1 MRRSAL
7 RKLAAVAAVGVF
19 VAAVGVSAYLGI
31 RSGRDTA
38 RQDLGAIT
46 GEVIQRSV
54 STQNQVDVAVNA
66 QRNAG
71 LAPCSPDHLALMQ
84 RLLMDASYLQ
94 GLAFIQGDR
103 LLCST
108 MPASGNGLDLGPA
121 SHHTVSSGRRWNKL
135 TFPDASQTTFAIN
148 ERDGYAAIIAPGLV
162 MDVGGDHADIAIA
175 HFRNSDRSIVRS
187 VGVFKP
193 QWLAHYQ
200 QQPTAFFDAGDLV
213 VIQPSTDNDSSVLAM
228 MPASHVQQIIRAGLP
243 QYLVAGAVVGLILA
257 ALLYALARHGLSFKS
272 QLLRALKRRE
282 FFLLYQPVMN
292 LRTGE
297 CVGAE
302 ALIRWNQPEKGFI
315 SPVVFIPAAEANG
328 LIQRVTAQ
336 VMEMVGKDSV
346 QLIKDYPNIHIA
358 INFSAEDLHSQ
369 ETEQRLQA
377 LIQAAGGTSGN
388 ILIEA
393 TERGLMVPDKA
404 KEVLVSIRTKGFKV
418 AIDDFGT
425 GNSSLSYLSTYDLD
439 YLKIDKA
446 FVDEIGEDRASSP
459 LLFHII
465 EIARSLNLEMI
476 AEGVETEHQRNVL
489 RDAGVQMAQGWYF
502 AKPMPIDELGA
513 FIYRC
518 KAPAPA
524 APQPCAAPQLD

>member
-1 MRRSAL
+1 MRRRTI
-7 RKLAAVAAVGVF
+7 RKLAAVTGAGVF
-19 VAAVGVSAYLGI
+19 VAGIVLSAALAVHH
-31 RSGRDTA
+31 GRDEAREVLNSLTA
-38 RQDLGAIT
+38 D
-46 GEVIQRSV
+46 VIHRSV
-54 STQNQVDVAVNA
+54 STQAQVDQIVNA
-66 QRNAG
+66 QRSAG

-84 RLLMDASYLQ
+84 RLLLESSYLQ
-94 GLAFIQGDR
+94 GLAYIQGNQ

-108 MPASGNGLDLGPA
+108 VPVPTGGIDLGAPD
-121 SHHTVSSGRRWNKL
+121 HVTVRSGRRWTHL
-135 TFPDASQTTFAIN
+135 TLPAIPDTTFVVN
-148 ERDGYAAIIAPGLV
+148 EHEGYAAIIVPSLV
-162 MDVGGDHADIAIA
+162 LDVGAGQTDIAIT
-175 HFRNSDRSIVRS
+175 HFRNSDASIVRTR
-187 VGVFKP
+187 GEFKAA
-193 QWLAHYQ
+193 WLAQYH
-200 QQPTAFFDAGDLV
+200 QQPTSFFDDGMLV
-213 VIQPSTDNDSSVLAM
+213 FIQPSTDNDSSVVAAMPEGRVAQLVFANLPGYLLAGGVIGLM
-228 MPASHVQQIIRAGLP
+228 LGAGLYIGVR
-243 QYLVAGAVVGLILA
+243 Q
-257 ALLYALARHGLSFKS
+257 RLSFKA

-328 LIQRVTAQ
+328 LIQKITAQ
-336 VMEMVGKDSV
+336 VMEMVAEDSV
-346 QLIKDYPNIHIA
+346 QLIKDHPDTHIA
-358 INFSAEDLHSQ
+358 INFSAEDLHSV
-369 ETEQRLQA
+369 ETEQRLQD
-377 LIQAAGGTSGN
+377 LIGAAGGTSDN

-404 KEVLVSIRTKGFKV
+404 KEVLVSIRAKGFKV

-446 FVDEIGEDRASSP
+446 FVDEISNDRASSP

-465 EIARSLNLEMI
+465 EIARSLGLKMI
-476 AEGVETEHQRNVL
+476 AEGVEHEHQRNVL

-502 AKPMPIDELGA
+502 GKPMPISDLRA

-518 KAPAPA
+518 KEQAQATA
-524 APQPCAAPQLD
+524 NADS